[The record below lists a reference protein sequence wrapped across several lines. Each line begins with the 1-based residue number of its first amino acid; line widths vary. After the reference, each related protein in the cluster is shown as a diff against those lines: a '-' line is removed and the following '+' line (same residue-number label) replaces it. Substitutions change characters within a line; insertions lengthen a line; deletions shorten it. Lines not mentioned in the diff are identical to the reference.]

1 MSRMPPRSLY
11 MLAKYTA
18 ERAEVAYPTKIA
30 TCCHCGAK
38 AALKLD
44 QSHHVLA
51 CASCG
56 APLRELKSIPKRV
69 APKPAIS
76 HQQPVR
82 SSSKPKTKPVEQRKK
97 PKSSKK
103 SKKRKG
109 WFAERFK
116 DMAEDL
122 FDVVEDIFD

>member
-1 MSRMPPRSLY
+1 M
-11 MLAKYTA
+11 
-18 ERAEVAYPTKIA
+18 AYPTKIA

-56 APLRELKSIPKRV
+56 APLRDLKAIPKPV
-69 APKPAIS
+69 AAKPAIT

-82 SSSKPKTKPVEQRKK
+82 SFPKAKAKPVEPRKK
-97 PKSSKK
+97 PKASKKK

-109 WFAERFK
+109 WFGERFK